1 MRTRW
6 LSLVT
11 VCVLATSI
19 GAAPPELVLP
29 AEVAGQPGEFVMVPA
44 KTTGKAVSWKAIDPG
59 LNLFPVILL
68 KDSKTAVVTASRP
81 GRYRLLA
88 VTAAGDEVSPIAETI
103 VVIGDAPP
111 APPGPNPPA
120 PTPTG
125 PFRVIWVYESMDAMT
140 PEVQRVMFSNKVTTY
155 LDAKCE
161 KGRDGI
167 AGWRRWDKDVQPDGE
182 WKPIWDA
189 TKPKL
194 TTTPCLVVVKG
205 TTVEIL
211 PMPKTE
217 DEALA
222 TLKKY
227 GGE

>member
-6 LSLVT
+6 LSLVA

-19 GAAPPELVLP
+19 GAAPPELALP

-88 VTAAGDEVSPIAETI
+88 VTAAGDEVSPIVETTI
-103 VVIGDAPP
+103 VIGDAPP

-125 PFRVIWVYESMDAMT
+125 PFRVIWVYESMDSMT
-140 PEVQRVMFSNKVTTY
+140 PEVQRVMFSMKVGTY

-161 KGRDGI
+161 KGRDGV
-167 AGWRRWDKDVQPDGE
+167 AGWRRWDKDVMPDGE